1 MLNVQPLLPAH
12 RTLSGRVVASVLG
25 TVTALYLIC
34 PVARTG
40 LEMSAPVLL
49 AMLPA
54 ALAGLLYRLGLDGLE
69 EGHGHLSRQGVW
81 AMLGGALGALVAAAA
96 LAGHGWHLVETAQ
109 PVGSTAEG
117 VLALLLPLAALGA
130 AVLVG
135 RAGYLDGIDPT
146 GRASARSGVRG
157 QQPNLS
163 RRIR

>member
-1 MLNVQPLLPAH
+1 M
-12 RTLSGRVVASVLG
+12 SGRVVASVLG
-25 TVTALYLIC
+25 TVAALYLAC

-40 LEMSAPVLL
+40 LEASAPVLL

-69 EGHGHLSRQGVW
+69 ERHHLRRRSVW
-81 AMLGGALGALVAAAA
+81 AMLGGALVALVAAAG

-130 AVLVG
+130 AVIVG
-135 RAGYLDGIDPT
+135 RAGYLDGTDPT
-146 GRASARSGVRG
+146 GRTYARATVRSGR
-157 QQPNLS
+157 
-163 RRIR
+163 